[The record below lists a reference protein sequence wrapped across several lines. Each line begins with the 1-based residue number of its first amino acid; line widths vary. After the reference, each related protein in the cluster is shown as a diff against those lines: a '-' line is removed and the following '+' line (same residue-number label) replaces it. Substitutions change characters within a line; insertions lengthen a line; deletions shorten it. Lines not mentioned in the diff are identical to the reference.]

1 MMALIALPMHP
12 VRAIEYPTPSG
23 FINDYAELLTSEE
36 QQTLE
41 ATLNQFKQ
49 ESGTEIAVMTIPSLE
64 GDPIEDYAVRLFEE
78 WGIGDKEKDNGLLLL
93 IAKDDRA
100 VRIEVG
106 YGLEGTINDAKA
118 GRIIREIIAPRFQ
131 QEQYADGITAAV
143 TTLMGEIKQDP
154 AHSLPPEEPAQLPK
168 NIGQFFPLLFI
179 FLMYIGSFLARSKRW
194 WPGGVIGALGGG
206 IAGQVSRE
214 GCLGIGIQLGIFTK
228 VLVQPCHDSQPGLR
242 AQKTC
247 RISDM
252 AATTFCLILSRGAG
266 VLCCHRHSDESV
278 NKETEQSANPQS
290 VRKPAQ
296 ETG

>member
-206 IAGQVSRE
+206 IAGSLF
-214 GCLGIGIQLGIFTK
+214 GSWIAGALGL
-228 VLVQPCHDSQPGLR
+228 
-242 AQKTC
+242 
-247 RISDM
+247 
-252 AATTFCLILSRGAG
+252 G
-266 VLCCHRHSDESV
+266 VLGLLLDYVLSK
-278 NKETEQSANPQS
+278 NYQSRAARGLPTTWWGS
-290 VRKPAQ
+290 GGGFRGGFGGGGFGGFGGGMSGGGGAS
-296 ETG
+296 GRW